1 MTTVCRCGGSRAT
14 NRASPL
20 SEQSGR
26 GPRAGLRGL
35 SVLALMAAGLSV
47 CGCVQ
52 MAALWANITGGDV
65 VYPQYTLTKG
75 PLLILIDD
83 ADSVVTEPH
92 AVRQLHKTISDV
104 FLEYRVN
111 RRVVAFAD
119 LLALR
124 RSAKDYDRLSIR
136 QIGEKLGADQ
146 VLFIGI
152 ERFTLRAEPG
162 APLFKGEFSVRVK
175 VASTERRGDV
185 RLWPRQ
191 ETGRRVAVTT
201 DPIPS
206 DGDESAADVATQL
219 AEKLGDLIAKLFYEH
234 RALDN

>member
-1 MTTVCRCGGSRAT
+1 
-14 NRASPL
+14 
-20 SEQSGR
+20 
-26 GPRAGLRGL
+26 
-35 SVLALMAAGLSV
+35 LALVAVALSM

-65 VYPQYTLTKG
+65 VDPQYTLTKG

-92 AVRQLHKTISDV
+92 AVRQLHKTISDA

-119 LLALR
+119 LLALER
-124 RSAKDYDRLSIR
+124 TAKDYDRLSIR

-146 VLFIGI
+146 VLYIRI
-152 ERFTLRAEPG
+152 ERFTLHAEPG
-162 APLFKGEFSVRVK
+162 APLFKGQFVVRIK
-175 VASTERRGDV
+175 VTSTERNTDV
-185 RLWPRQ
+185 RLWPR
-191 ETGRRVAVTT
+191 EEAGRRVAETT
-201 DPIPS
+201 EPVPS
-206 DGDESAADVATQL
+206 DGDESAADVAAKL
-219 AEKLGDLIAKLFYEH
+219 AAKLGDLIAKLFYEH